1 MKILKSAVLGFLAIT
16 TLTLCGC
23 SSVKVTTDYDHSVP
37 FGNYYTYA
45 VEPSMDAPA
54 LSPTAD
60 SALRASLREKLAKR
74 GIREVSANEKP
85 DLAVVPHV
93 KLQQKYSMQQYT
105 TWGYGY
111 GAWPYSG
118 GYYGVWSGAPATYNT
133 IISYT
138 EGTLIL
144 DFVDASRQK
153 LVYRGIGSATVSGDT
168 ENNAKK
174 IAKAV
179 EKIVAKFPASQ
190 PTPLAGNL

>member
-1 MKILKSAVLGFLAIT
+1 MKILKSAVLGSLAVTALI
-16 TLTLCGC
+16 LCGC

-37 FGNYYTYA
+37 FGSYHTYA
-45 VEPSMDAPA
+45 FEPPKDAPA

-60 SALRASLREKLAKR
+60 SALRASLREKLAER
-74 GIREVSANEKP
+74 GIREVSRDEKP

-93 KLQQKYSMQQYT
+93 KLQQKYSVEQYT

-111 GAWPYSG
+111 GAWPYYG
-118 GYYGVWSGAPATYNT
+118 GYYGVWSGAPTTYNT
-133 IISYT
+133 ITSYT

-174 IAKAV
+174 IAEAV
-179 EKIVAKFPASQ
+179 KKIVAKFPAPQ
-190 PTPLAGNL
+190 PAPIAGNL